1 MHTKTAE
8 KAPRRLSKL
17 AASKKKHFTPE
28 GKAERVAKA
37 LAALHQDQPIRL
49 SAEEWKRAVEE
60 GDVSFWEEKPLDQLA
75 AEQAVRPIQRL
86 DDILG
91 AGAEL
96 WENDRDLED
105 FLQSIYQRRREE
117 KDNGRSK
124 R

>member
-17 AASKKKHFTPE
+17 EASKKKHFAPE
-28 GKAERVAKA
+28 GKAECVPKA

-49 SAEEWKRAVEE
+49 SAEEWKRVVEE
-60 GDVSFWEEKPLDQLA
+60 TGVSFWEEKPLDQLA

>member
-1 MHTKTAE
+1 MHRKTTA
-8 KAPRRLSKL
+8 KAPPRLPRL
-17 AASKKKHFTPE
+17 EALKKKHFTP
-28 GKAERVAKA
+28 GRKTERVPKS

-49 SAEEWKRAVEE
+49 NGEEWKRAVEE

>member
-1 MHTKTAE
+1 MHRRTTA
-8 KAPRRLSKL
+8 KAPPRLSRL
-17 AASKKKHFTPE
+17 EALKKKHFTP
-28 GKAERVAKA
+28 GRKTERVPKS

-49 SAEEWKRAVEE
+49 NGEEWKRAVEE